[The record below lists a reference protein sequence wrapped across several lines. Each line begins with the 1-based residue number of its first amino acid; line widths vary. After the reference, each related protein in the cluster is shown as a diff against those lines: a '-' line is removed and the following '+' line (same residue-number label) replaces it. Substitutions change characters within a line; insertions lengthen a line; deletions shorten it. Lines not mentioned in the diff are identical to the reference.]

1 MDLREKGG
9 GDVKVLDQKQGKDW
23 TLYNGDSCEV
33 IKGLPDNSVGLSV
46 FSPPFPGMYA
56 YSNSPRDIG
65 NCDRVDEMLNH
76 FSFLMPQLLRITAN
90 GRMCCVHLMQLTAM
104 QGRDGYIGIKDYRG
118 RVISEMQDCGWVYA
132 GEVTIDK
139 NPQVQAVRNK
149 ERGLMFKTLAGDSSL
164 MRMALADY
172 LIYFRKPGKNETPI
186 HAGISQKYRNPNG
199 WITEEE
205 WIEWAAPVWYRR
217 IDKDG
222 RRGVSNYPGKMQS
235 TDGIMET
242 DVLNVA
248 CARDDKDERHLC
260 PLQLGVIER
269 CVKLWSA
276 PGDIVFSPFA
286 GIGSEGYQ
294 AVRFHRK
301 FIGIELKE
309 SYFRAACENLERA
322 EEAHSDREL
331 FTASAPLDP

>member
-1 MDLREKGG
+1 MNAIN
-9 GDVKVLDQKQGKDW
+9 QQSGKNW
-23 TLYNGDSCEV
+23 TLLQGDSIEL
-33 IKGLPDNSVGLSV
+33 IKSIPDCSIGLSV

-65 NCDRVDEMLNH
+65 NTKDITEMLDHYAFITNE
-76 FSFLMPQLLRITAN
+76 LLRVTMP

-104 QGRDGYIGIKDYRG
+104 KSRDGYIGIKDYRG
-118 RVISEMQDCGWVYA
+118 KLKEVMTAVGWMDA

-149 ERGLMFKTLAGDSSL
+149 ERGLMFKTLAKDSSM

-172 LIYFRKPGKNETPI
+172 ILYFRKPGNNPVPI
-186 HAGISQKYRNPNG
+186 HAGISKKYNNPDG

-217 IDKDG
+217 VKRDG
-222 RRGVSNYPGKMQS
+222 RREVGNYPGMHQA

-242 DVLNVA
+242 DVLNVS
-248 CARDDKDERHLC
+248 CAKDSKDERHLC

-276 PGDIVFSPFA
+276 PGDTVFSPFA
-286 GIGSEGYQ
+286 GIGSEGYKSVQ
-294 AVRFHRK
+294 LHRR
-301 FIGIELKE
+301 FIGIELKP
-309 SYFRAACENLERA
+309 SYFQVACDNLQKAENEMVKGL
-322 EEAHSDREL
+322 L
-331 FTASAPLDP
+331 